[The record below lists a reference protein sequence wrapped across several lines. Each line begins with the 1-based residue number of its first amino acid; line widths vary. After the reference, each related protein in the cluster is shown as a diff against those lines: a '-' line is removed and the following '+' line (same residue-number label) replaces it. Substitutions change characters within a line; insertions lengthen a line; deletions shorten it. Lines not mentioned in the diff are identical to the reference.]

1 MGVVST
7 VCVILGLDPR
17 IERASGSASEASR
30 ARAADRPILGSSPR
44 MTAVGMLTVLSL
56 AACGER
62 EAAPTPA
69 EQVSAA
75 PSISDA
81 APVAPAV
88 LNASD
93 LRRVCRAGLA
103 AIHGQQPG
111 AVAVDG
117 VEGEVVHASWRAP
130 VDGGRMRADC
140 RVDGDLIVWKPLD
153 LPDAALV
160 RWMNQSGDPV
170 IRYVLDGQ
178 RIAITQTLPDG
189 TTDRSELTVPAEEEA
204 R

>member
-1 MGVVST
+1 MMRLPSAI
-7 VCVILGLDPR
+7 VIG
-17 IERASGSASEASR
+17 AFA
-30 ARAADRPILGSSPR
+30 
-44 MTAVGMLTVLSL
+44 L

-62 EAAPTPA
+62 EAAPSPA
-69 EQVSAA
+69 ETVAA
-75 PSISDA
+75 EAPVSDA
-81 APVAPAV
+81 VQTAPRV
-88 LNASD
+88 LNAAD

-103 AIHGQQPG
+103 AIHGQEPS

-140 RVDGDLIVWKPLD
+140 RVENDLVVWMPLD
-153 LPDAALV
+153 LPDANLV

-170 IRYVLDGQ
+170 IRYALDGDVVT
-178 RIAITQTLPDG
+178 ITQTLPDG
-189 TTDRSELTVPAEEEA
+189 TTEQADLAVPAEEEA

>member
-1 MGVVST
+1 MRRLSAI
-7 VCVILGLDPR
+7 VIGAL
-17 IERASGSASEASR
+17 A
-30 ARAADRPILGSSPR
+30 
-44 MTAVGMLTVLSL
+44 L

-69 EQVSAA
+69 EKVAA
-75 PSISDA
+75 AAKPSDA
-81 APVAPAV
+81 VTTAPAV
-88 LNASD
+88 LTPAD

-111 AVAVDG
+111 AVAIDG

-140 RVDGDLIVWKPLD
+140 RVEKDLIVWKPLD
-153 LPDAALV
+153 LPDPTFV
-160 RWMNQSGDPV
+160 RWMNQSDDPV
-170 IRYVLDGQ
+170 VRYVMDGET
-178 RIAITQTLPDG
+178 ITITQTLPDG
-189 TTDRSELTVPAEEEA
+189 TTEQAELAVPAEEEA

>member
-1 MGVVST
+1 MRLSS
-7 VCVILGLDPR
+7 VIVIG
-17 IERASGSASEASR
+17 AFA
-30 ARAADRPILGSSPR
+30 
-44 MTAVGMLTVLSL
+44 L

-69 EQVSAA
+69 EKVAA
-75 PSISDA
+75 EAPVSDA
-81 APVAPAV
+81 VQTAPRV
-88 LNASD
+88 LDAAD

-103 AIHGQQPG
+103 AIHGQEPS
-111 AVAVDG
+111 AVTVDG

-170 IRYVLDGQ
+170 IRYALDGDAV
-178 RIAITQTLPDG
+178 AITQTLPDG
-189 TTDRSELTVPAEEEA
+189 TTERTELAVPAEEEA
-204 R
+204 H

>member
-1 MGVVST
+1 MRRLSAI
-7 VCVILGLDPR
+7 VIGAL
-17 IERASGSASEASR
+17 A
-30 ARAADRPILGSSPR
+30 
-44 MTAVGMLTVLSL
+44 L

-69 EQVSAA
+69 EKVAA
-75 PSISDA
+75 AAKPSDA
-81 APVAPAV
+81 VKTAPAV
-88 LNASD
+88 LTPVD

-111 AVAVDG
+111 AVAIDG

-140 RVDGDLIVWKPLD
+140 RVEKDLIVWKPLD
-153 LPDAALV
+153 LPDPTFV
-160 RWMNQSGDPV
+160 RWMNQSDDPV
-170 IRYVLDGQ
+170 VRYVMDGET
-178 RIAITQTLPDG
+178 ITITQTLPDG
-189 TTDRSELTVPAEEEA
+189 TTEQAELAVPAEEEA

>member
-1 MGVVST
+1 MRRLSAI
-7 VCVILGLDPR
+7 VIGAL
-17 IERASGSASEASR
+17 A
-30 ARAADRPILGSSPR
+30 
-44 MTAVGMLTVLSL
+44 L

-69 EQVSAA
+69 EKVAA
-75 PSISDA
+75 AAKPSDA
-81 APVAPAV
+81 VKTAPAV
-88 LNASD
+88 LTPAD

-111 AVAVDG
+111 AVAIDG

-140 RVDGDLIVWKPLD
+140 RVEKDLIVWKPLD
-153 LPDAALV
+153 LPDPTFV
-160 RWMNQSGDPV
+160 RWMNQSDDPV
-170 IRYVLDGQ
+170 VRYVMDGET
-178 RIAITQTLPDG
+178 ITITQTLPDG
-189 TTDRSELTVPAEEEA
+189 TTEQAELAVPAEEEA

>member
-1 MGVVST
+1 MRRLSAL
-7 VCVILGLDPR
+7 VIGAL
-17 IERASGSASEASR
+17 A
-30 ARAADRPILGSSPR
+30 
-44 MTAVGMLTVLSL
+44 L

-69 EQVSAA
+69 EKVAA
-75 PSISDA
+75 AAKPSDA
-81 APVAPAV
+81 VKTAPAV
-88 LNASD
+88 LTPAD

-111 AVAVDG
+111 AVAIDG

-140 RVDGDLIVWKPLD
+140 RVEKDLIVWKPLD
-153 LPDAALV
+153 LPDPTLV
-160 RWMNQSGDPV
+160 RWMNQSDDPV
-170 IRYVLDGQ
+170 IRYVMDGQ
-178 RIAITQTLPDG
+178 AITITQTLPDG
-189 TTDRSELTVPAEEEA
+189 TTEQAELAVPAEEEA